1 MSGPHSQHRTP
12 SRPLII
18 GGVPVLKFQQ
28 RADGTLE
35 PVWKYYAKPGGTYVK
50 GRCVDYETGRYVAT
64 RHVLDYR
71 PEPVVVSKHRAGRAK
86 PLTRA
91 QRAREARYLRQLTQ
105 ASKSL
110 TIDRNAVSAVFDEI

>member
-12 SRPLII
+12 NRPLII
-18 GGVPVLKFQQ
+18 AGVPVLKFQQ

-35 PVWKYYAKPGGTYVK
+35 PVWKYYAKPGGTYVN
-50 GRCVDYETGRYVAT
+50 GRCVDYETGRYIAT

-91 QRAREARYLRQLTQ
+91 QRTRASRDRARLAQDQKSATID
-105 ASKSL
+105 ASKL
-110 TIDRNAVSAVFDEI
+110 HMMLPG

>member
-12 SRPLII
+12 NRPLII
-18 GGVPVLKFQQ
+18 GGVPVLKFQR
-28 RADGTLE
+28 RADGTIE

-71 PEPVVVSKHRAGRAK
+71 PQPVVVSKHARGRTK
-86 PLTRA
+86 PLSRA
-91 QRAREARYLRQLTQ
+91 ERASRDREYARLVQ
-105 ASKSL
+105 ARKSL
-110 TIDRNAVSAVFDEI
+110 QLDRNAVSSMFDEI